1 MAMGTTDSNSG
12 SPIAEKLSETCRQEA
27 KAVLSEIKLFA
38 VNWQAE
44 KLSRNIISHEEP
56 DSLYKRL
63 IKAIVNPF
71 TMVLLYWSWFL
82 FSRM

>member
-38 VNWQAE
+38 VN
-44 KLSRNIISHEEP
+44 
-56 DSLYKRL
+56 
-63 IKAIVNPF
+63 
-71 TMVLLYWSWFL
+71 
-82 FSRM
+82 